1 MNGTLSPTVDKICR
15 IIGYTIGAA
24 IVAIPL
30 IALIS
35 SDLTLGEIVS
45 WCMNSF
51 GWLLIAAVAIPLVLA
66 VLVAVFVWLLP
77 YFWVGFGLLGIAVG
91 QRFYHWRHPVPGC
104 GRRHRHLALLKR
116 KSAFWEVK

>member
-51 GWLLIAAVAIPLVLA
+51 GWLLIAAVAIPLILT
-66 VLVAVFVWLLP
+66 VLVAVFLWLLP
-77 YFWVGFGLLGIAVG
+77 YLWIGFGLLGILLLANGFIIGGILCLAVAG
-91 QRFYHWRHPVPGC
+91 VIGIWLC
-104 GRRHRHLALLKR
+104 
-116 KSAFWEVK
+116 

>member
-51 GWLLIAAVAIPLVLA
+51 GWLLIAAVAIPLDRIRLA
-66 VLVAVFVWLLP
+66 WHTA
-77 YFWVGFGLLGIAVG
+77 AG
-91 QRFYHWRHPVPGC
+91 QRFCPWRHPVPGC
-104 GRRHRHLALLKR
+104 GRCHRHLALLKC